1 MKYRLII
8 GIALCSILAGCDLLQ
23 TRTPQPPSQQS
34 SFTTPTSPDIV
45 IQNFQDAID
54 NRDVVS
60 YTRCFSDSSRSAYAF
75 RFIAAADAQQYASTF
90 LTWTIGDE
98 TAYFKNLETQTAAA
112 NTFDVFLDSL
122 TTIASTADSTVYT
135 AYYTL
140 NAQHSDPTKP
150 TQARGTMRLTV
161 KADPVTQQWA
171 ITQWID
177 VSNGINPSWSVMKA
191 RFIQ

>member
-1 MKYRLII
+1 MRYGIII
-8 GIALCSILAGCDLLQ
+8 GIALCVTIIGCDLLQ
-23 TRTPQPPSQQS
+23 TRTPQQPSQQS
-34 SFTTPTSPDIV
+34 SFITPTSPDVV
-45 IQNFQDAID
+45 IQNFQNAID
-54 NRDVVS
+54 NRDAVS

-75 RFIAAADAQQYASTF
+75 RFTPAADAQQYASTF

-98 TAYFKNLETQTAAA
+98 TAYFKNLATQTAAA

-135 AYYTL
+135 ALYTL

-150 TQARGTMRLTV
+150 TQARGTMRLTI
-161 KADPVTQQWA
+161 KADPLTQQWA

-177 VSNGINPSWSVMKA
+177 VSNGTNASWSVMKA
-191 RFIQ
+191 RFLQ